1 MKQALKGESSSHS
14 KELVEK
20 SCLVVS
26 SVITSNILDFFFL
39 DKKGDPILTF
49 FREIAGDCRIG

>member
-26 SVITSNILDFFFL
+26 SVITSNILDFFL
-39 DKKGDPILTF
+39 DKKGDLILTF

>member
-26 SVITSNILDFFFL
+26 SVITSNILDFFL
-39 DKKGDPILTF
+39 DKKEDLILTF